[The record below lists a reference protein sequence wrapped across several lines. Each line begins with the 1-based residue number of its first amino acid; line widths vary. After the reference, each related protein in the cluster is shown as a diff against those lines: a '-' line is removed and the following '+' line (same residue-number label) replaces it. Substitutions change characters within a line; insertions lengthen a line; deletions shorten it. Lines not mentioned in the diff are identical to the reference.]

1 MSLGEHEAL
10 VYDSLA
16 QRSQVVSAQT
26 LEEK

>member
-1 MSLGEHEAL
+1 MNLGEYEAL

-16 QRSQVVSAQT
+16 HRSQVVSAQT